1 MGRFVVALLAV
12 AAVLAPAAPGA
23 AEQVVDAYADRPAPW
38 SFVDPCTGAEVGGL
52 GVESGI
58 ARATLLG
65 EKGEHVRVSGDG
77 TVDLFDGGAGF
88 AGTWSYSFQLTSQI
102 PPDEQGTLSG
112 RASGPLRYADGSVA
126 QVTLRFHYVFA
137 KGGLPKRVF
146 EGGACRA

>member
-1 MGRFVVALLAV
+1 MGIVVALLAV
-12 AAVLAPAAPGA
+12 AAVLAPAGLGA
-23 AEQVVDAYADRPAPW
+23 AEQVVDAYADRPTPW
-38 SFVDPCTGAEVGGL
+38 SFVDSCTGEEVAGL
-52 GVESGI
+52 GAESGI

-65 EKGEHVRVSGDG
+65 EEGEHVRVSGDG
-77 TVDLFDGGAGF
+77 IVDLFDGDGGF
-88 AGTWSYSFQLTSQI
+88 VGTWSYSFHLTSQI

-146 EGGACRA
+146 EGGACKA